1 MGYSGI
7 QFGGDKRLSDVM
19 PLYVGLY
26 IGSTHA
32 SPDYSGGDGTA
43 RSDYMGMY
51 ASYMA
56 QNGFYSDLV
65 IKASRQKNSFHV
77 LDSQNNG
84 VNANGTANGM
94 SISRSRAEVQPVPY
108 WLWVL
113 YRAANPAYIQPP
125 E

>member
-1 MGYSGI
+1 
-7 QFGGDKRLSDVM
+7 M

-56 QNGFYSDLV
+56 HNGF
-65 IKASRQKNSFHV
+65 
-77 LDSQNNG
+77 
-84 VNANGTANGM
+84 TAIRCK
-94 SISRSRAEVQPVPY
+94 SIA
-108 WLWVL
+108 
-113 YRAANPAYIQPP
+113 P
-125 E
+125 EK

>member
-56 QNGFYSDLV
+56 TKRFLQ
-65 IKASRQKNSFHV
+65 
-77 LDSQNNG
+77 
-84 VNANGTANGM
+84 
-94 SISRSRAEVQPVPY
+94 RSRYKSIA
-108 WLWVL
+108 
-113 YRAANPAYIQPP
+113 P
-125 E
+125 EK

>member
-7 QFGGDKRLSDVM
+7 QFGGDKRISDVM

-32 SPDYSGGDGTA
+32 SPDYSDGDGTA

-56 QNGFYSDLV
+56 HNGFYSDLV
-65 IKASRQKNSFHV
+65 VKASRQKNSFHV

-84 VNANGTANGM
+84 VNANGTANGL
-94 SISRSRAEVQPVPY
+94 SISPKPGRGSTCPLLVMGS
-108 WLWVL
+108 
-113 YRAANPAYIQPP
+113 I
-125 E
+125 

>member
-32 SPDYSGGDGTA
+32 SPDYSELA

-51 ASYMA
+51 ASLH
-56 QNGFYSDLV
+56 GTKRFYSDLV

-84 VNANGTANGM
+84 VNANGTTNGM
-94 SISRSRAEVQPVPY
+94 SISTKPGRGSTCPLLVMGS
-108 WLWVL
+108 
-113 YRAANPAYIQPP
+113 I
-125 E
+125 